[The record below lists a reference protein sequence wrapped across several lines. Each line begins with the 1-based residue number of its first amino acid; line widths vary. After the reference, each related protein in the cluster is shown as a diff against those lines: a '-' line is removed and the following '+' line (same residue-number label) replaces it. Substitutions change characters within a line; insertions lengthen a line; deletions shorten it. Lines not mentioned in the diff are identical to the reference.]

1 MTHDLTI
8 DKEFASRLR
17 PLTDNES
24 QLLEQQ
30 LVDKGCLDPIKIW
43 ANHRHT
49 IVDGHNRYR
58 FCKKHGIKFD
68 IKPLMFSS
76 REDVLRFIDETN
88 AGRRNLTATE
98 IAKQRGDRYKA
109 EVLEHGTNRFTN
121 ARGVTVTP
129 LQDGRT
135 RERLAEE
142 IGVSYRTIE
151 RDAKLADAIDKICEA
166 SEEAA
171 AAILSEEVDM
181 TRKQIAS
188 LANKDKD
195 EIIAKIDELKN
206 GKKLEPKEKKK
217 DGRDTSWPAMLKWA
231 SQRKFVTKDQLAE
244 HFEVIESDCRKRLAI
259 ACQTTGNGY
268 MVIDQG
274 DGKYHVAK
282 AAMLPIDKDQ
292 LCEDYR
298 DICKELSEMAE
309 HAQKALASSTCVG
322 WVPQH
327 QREFVNKVFAFTKSF
342 FRR

>member
-109 EVLEHGTNRFTN
+109 EVLEVGTNRFTN
-121 ARGVTVTP
+121 GRVDTVST
-129 LQDGRT
+129 LQDERT
-135 RERLAEE
+135 CERLSSEL
-142 IGVSYRTIE
+142 GVSDRTIR

-206 GKKLEPKEKKK
+206 GKKPEPKEKKK

-231 SQRKFVTKDQLAE
+231 SKRRKPVTKDDLAE
-244 HFEVIESDCRKRLAI
+244 HFDVIDTDCRKRLAT
-259 ACQTTGNGY
+259 ACQTTSSRF
-268 MVIDQG
+268 MVMDLG
-274 DGKYHVAK
+274 DGNYRVIS
-282 AAMLPIDKDQ
+282 AAMIPIEGDDKSFAD
-292 LCEDYR
+292 LWK
-298 DICKELSEMAE
+298 DIRMMAE
-309 HAQKALASSTCVG
+309 YGLKQIHASESGGWSRDHQMKFVGSVLALAKEYTG
-322 WVPQH
+322 G
-327 QREFVNKVFAFTKSF
+327 
-342 FRR
+342 